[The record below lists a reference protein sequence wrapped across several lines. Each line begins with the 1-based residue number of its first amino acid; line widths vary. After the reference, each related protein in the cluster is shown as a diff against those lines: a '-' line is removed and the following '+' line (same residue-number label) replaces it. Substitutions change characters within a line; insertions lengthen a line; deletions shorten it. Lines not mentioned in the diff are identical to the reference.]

1 MVMSRFVGSP
11 RGLPFSPFESKDS
24 VTISPPA
31 MSLRDGSRGGPLKDT
46 GSLAAVPPQLN
57 VEEEGYDPGNEDR
70 DHGQGDR
77 RQPSEDADIKRPDGH
92 RSDLSVHHVESEHVA
107 EVAGVVPYGAVLEER
122 RQSRPESTFLL
133 LLLADHPPME
143 PSKGVEKQGQA
154 DHDQPCEKPADA
166 NDVLRRRRAA

>member
-1 MVMSRFVGSP
+1 
-11 RGLPFSPFESKDS
+11 
-24 VTISPPA
+24 

-57 VEEEGYDPGNEDR
+57 VEEEGHDPGNEDR

-107 EVAGVVPYGAVLEER
+107 EVAGGVPY
-122 RQSRPESTFLL
+122 RPVPEAPRHT
-133 LLLADHPPME
+133 PP
-143 PSKGVEKQGQA
+143 
-154 DHDQPCEKPADA
+154 DTT
-166 NDVLRRRRAA
+166 